1 MGEKN
6 NALTVYMN
14 RSDRIGSVLEY
25 YLKRRLPQDWEC
37 QETRGFYTIRNACG
51 KLSSRQRDFV
61 GNARAWGRHFLL
73 GLEHQENIGLTFPWR
88 LMEMDC
94 LAYGNEIQKNQRTN
108 SADKARYNAEDDFQ
122 YRYKKQDRITPVLT
136 LTLYWG
142 KKPWKEPLSLADMM
156 ADMGT
161 LPKKIQQ
168 LAGDYKVHLI
178 QMRFI
183 PDEDLAKMNSDLK
196 YVLGIMKCTGSRKR
210 YEDYIYRN
218 REFFSRISKSAVDVI
233 DTCTSI
239 KDITGSLTY
248 IFNPDTGE
256 EETDMC
262 KALRDIKKHAERKG
276 KRQGTLDT
284 LISLVTDRLLQLEE
298 AAKRAGLSSSA
309 FCDEMK
315 KANGSTIFHTTP
327 RKH

>member
-1 MGEKN
+1 
-6 NALTVYMN
+6 
-14 RSDRIGSVLEY
+14 
-25 YLKRRLPQDWEC
+25 
-37 QETRGFYTIRNACG
+37 
-51 KLSSRQRDFV
+51 
-61 GNARAWGRHFLL
+61 
-73 GLEHQENIGLTFPWR
+73 
-88 LMEMDC
+88 
-94 LAYGNEIQKNQRTN
+94 
-108 SADKARYNAEDDFQ
+108 
-122 YRYKKQDRITPVLT
+122 
-136 LTLYWG
+136 
-142 KKPWKEPLSLADMM
+142 MM

-256 EETDMC
+256 RRKQIC
-262 KALRDIKKHAERKG
+262 AKH
-276 KRQGTLDT
+276 
-284 LISLVTDRLLQLEE
+284 
-298 AAKRAGLSSSA
+298 
-309 FCDEMK
+309 
-315 KANGSTIFHTTP
+315 
-327 RKH
+327 